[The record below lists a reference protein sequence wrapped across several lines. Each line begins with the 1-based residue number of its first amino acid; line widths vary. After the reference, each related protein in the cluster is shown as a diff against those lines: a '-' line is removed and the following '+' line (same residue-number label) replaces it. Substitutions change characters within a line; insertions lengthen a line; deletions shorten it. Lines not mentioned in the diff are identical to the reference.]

1 MGCLYV
7 TYGRERIEDN
17 IGFEWTGNCRTL
29 ADISGSPLTGDEN
42 TGGRKWDAN
51 VQWTGAVDKNGRVT
65 EAQADNKWMLVGY
78 GQKWTYVER
87 SGRKVDA
94 TRTYCGQRWI

>member
-1 MGCLYV
+1 LKIVKIVSGW
-7 TYGRERIEDN
+7 EA
-17 IGFEWTGNCRTL
+17 CRTL

-51 VQWTGAVDKNGRVT
+51 VQWTGVDKNGRVT
-65 EAQADNKWMLVGY
+65 EAQADKKWMLVGY

-94 TRTYCGQRWI
+94 YVLWTEVDLNGYWSRHF